1 MSSAQKLEGFT
12 LIELLIVVSIITIL
26 SGVMLPG
33 FSNYISGQSRRQ
45 AIEQVEDDLRTLEN
59 KALAGD
65 SVLDVLPNGLQPL
78 YWGVRFEQNQDRY
91 QYFVSSTNTNCYP
104 SPVNSYT
111 LKTTSTKLPG
121 DNVLKTGTRCV
132 FFSFANSDVTM
143 RNSSGNNVSPMIITI
158 GLLTGNVC
166 NRVQLNAYGLIEVF
180 LSTAC
185 T

>member
-78 YWGVRFEQNQDRY
+78 YWGGRF
-91 QYFVSSTNTNCYP
+91 
-104 SPVNSYT
+104 
-111 LKTTSTKLPG
+111 
-121 DNVLKTGTRCV
+121 
-132 FFSFANSDVTM
+132 
-143 RNSSGNNVSPMIITI
+143 
-158 GLLTGNVC
+158 
-166 NRVQLNAYGLIEVF
+166 
-180 LSTAC
+180 
-185 T
+185 